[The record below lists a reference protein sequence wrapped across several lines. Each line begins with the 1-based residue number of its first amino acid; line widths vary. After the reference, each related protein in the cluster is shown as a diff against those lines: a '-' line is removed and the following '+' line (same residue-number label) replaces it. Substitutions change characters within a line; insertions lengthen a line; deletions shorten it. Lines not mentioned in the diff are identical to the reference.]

1 MVSNKIDVEDFVKF
15 MFERKVVKTIDIMAR
30 YDVSRSTALSF
41 MAYIATKYPKTF
53 KYSRG
58 TLTLLAE
65 EPEDL
70 ILTLDGVKQFLKA
83 QVSAIEEM
91 IKRNHIEHLK
101 KEALKT
107 KKEKLIKEIEKLER
121 DLTEYMARLRENIN
135 GLIKPTM

>member
-1 MVSNKIDVEDFVKF
+1 VNVKDV
-15 MFERKVVKTIDIMAR
+15 MAR
-30 YDVSRSTALSF
+30 YDVGYQTARSF
-41 MAYIATKYPKTF
+41 IVYIATKHPRIF
-53 KYSRG
+53 KYHRG

-65 EPEDL
+65 TPEDL

-91 IKRNHIEHLK
+91 IKRNHIAHLK

-107 KKEKLIKEIEKLER
+107 KREQLMKEIEKLER